1 MRKRESGFVG
11 FREKCGPVSV
21 FLCRPAVPISEDA
34 AVGAYKDDVIPLS
47 ISDRYGVERFIAREG
62 KAGSPCLGGERGP
75 SNDAE
80 SLGYRVARPSV
91 FEEILFRDFRNV
103 PYGARMVWR
112 IGRPA
117 ACLFRGRPPRQ
128 KAGLAVG
135 GSPDPV
141 VSDERKERFPERFY
155 FRNPS
160 IPAPN
165 SAKSYLTGSEASS
178 VRSEA
183 VISSTAFQS
192 FCFRASSPSARP
204 IWPVCTSSGR

>member
-1 MRKRESGFVG
+1 MRTGIGFSLPAG
-11 FREKCGPVSV
+11 CPDFGRC
-21 FLCRPAVPISEDA
+21 CRRGVQGRRYSSFHIR
-34 AVGAYKDDVIPLS
+34 PLW
-47 ISDRYGVERFIAREG
+47 VERFIAREG

-91 FEEILFRDFRNV
+91 FEDILFRDFRNV

-165 SAKSYLTGSEASS
+165 SEKSYRAGSSASNARRAS
-178 VRSEA
+178 VS
-183 VISSTAFQS
+183 SSTARQS
-192 FCFRASSPSARP
+192 FWRRPSSPSARAVSP
-204 IWPVCTSSGR
+204 TWTSSGR

>member
-1 MRKRESGFVG
+1 MRTGIGF
-11 FREKCGPVSV
+11 S
-21 FLCRPAVPISEDA
+21 RPAGCPDFGRCCRRGVQGRRYSSFHIR
-34 AVGAYKDDVIPLS
+34 PLW
-47 ISDRYGVERFIAREG
+47 VERFIAREG

>member
-11 FREKCGPVSV
+11 FRKKCGPVSV
-21 FLCRPAVPISEDA
+21 FPLPAGCPDFGRCCRRGVQ
-34 AVGAYKDDVIPLS
+34 GR
-47 ISDRYGVERFIAREG
+47 RYTSFHIRPSGVERFIAGEG

-135 GSPDPV
+135 GSPIR
-141 VSDERKERFPERFY
+141 S
-155 FRNPS
+155 FR
-160 IPAPN
+160 
-165 SAKSYLTGSEASS
+165 T
-178 VRSEA
+178 
-183 VISSTAFQS
+183 
-192 FCFRASSPSARP
+192 
-204 IWPVCTSSGR
+204 SGRNAFRSDSISGIRLSRRRTARSRT

>member
-1 MRKRESGFVG
+1 MLPSGVQGRRYTSFHIRPSWGRGVSLQRKGVG
-11 FREKCGPVSV
+11 
-21 FLCRPAVPISEDA
+21 L
-34 AVGAYKDDVIPLS
+34 
-47 ISDRYGVERFIAREG
+47 
-62 KAGSPCLGGERGP
+62 PCFGGERGP

-80 SLGYRVARPSV
+80 KPRATGVARPGS
-91 FEEILFRDFRNV
+91 
-103 PYGARMVWR
+103 
-112 IGRPA
+112 
-117 ACLFRGRPPRQ
+117 RGNPVSGPSECSLRGEN
-128 KAGLAVG
+128 GLANRTTCCLSVPRKIPRDERQASQSA

-192 FCFRASSPSARP
+192 FCFRTSSPSARP

>member
-1 MRKRESGFVG
+1 MCKDRRYPSFHI
-11 FREKCGPVSV
+11 
-21 FLCRPAVPISEDA
+21 RP
-34 AVGAYKDDVIPLS
+34 L
-47 ISDRYGVERFIAREG
+47 GVEGFIAGEG
-62 KAGSPCLGGERGP
+62 KAGAACLGGEHGP

-80 SLGYRVARPSV
+80 SLGYRVTRPSV
-91 FEEILFRDFRNV
+91 PEDSLFRDLRNI
-103 PYGARMVWR
+103 PCGAEE
-112 IGRPA
+112 
-117 ACLFRGRPPRQ
+117 CSLRGED
-128 KAGLAVG
+128 GLANRTACRFSVPWKTRRDKRRAPQSEDRPIRSLRG
-135 GSPDPV
+135 ERRNASPA
-141 VSDERKERFPERFY
+141 RFY